1 MEPSPQ
7 KLNPILGSDV
17 SAAPSV
23 CLRGRV
29 CISPGSPS
37 VHGCGFQAIS
47 LIALM
52 LFLSNLPKQRPFHH
66 VWSLNTHWLPVRC
79 CANVYIHVRKRLRVY
94 NDMSWDLSRTRASEM
109 PKKEEKG
116 RKTAREKKDGMM
128 DETYHAIC
136 FLKRILSSFLSPLP
150 SLKWLSTPVY
160 SRSVALEKNSP
171 AHLMLP
177 LEIVYPPWEGEKG
190 KWKWKG
196 RMHFK
201 ECWSGHSGKRKTR
214 VILLWH
220 FSSLLSL
227 LTEWWG
233 SQACF
238 CSSGTCMYAFVC
250 GCVQ

>member
-7 KLNPILGSDV
+7 RLNPILGSDV

-177 LEIVYPPWEGEKG
+177 LEIVSPPWEGEKG

-201 ECWSGHSGKRKTR
+201 ACWSGHSGKRKTEGDPP
-214 VILLWH
+214 VTFLITLKSPH
-220 FSSLLSL
+220 
-227 LTEWWG
+227 
-233 SQACF
+233 
-238 CSSGTCMYAFVC
+238 
-250 GCVQ
+250 